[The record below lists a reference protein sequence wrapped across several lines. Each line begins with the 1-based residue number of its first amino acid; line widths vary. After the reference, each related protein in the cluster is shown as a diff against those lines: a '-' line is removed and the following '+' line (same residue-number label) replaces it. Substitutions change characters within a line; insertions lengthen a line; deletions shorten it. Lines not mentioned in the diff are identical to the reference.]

1 MDEATSPRH
10 EYLAWV
16 EDQVE
21 DFKAGISRED
31 LLAIADEAVQ
41 DLFDD
46 DAGQYPLTEILLRD
60 AVDAL
65 IAQRL
70 RLPSYR
76 QWLRTCRSDTDDR
89 PPEGTDE
96 ASGGSAR
103 SA

>member
-1 MDEATSPRH
+1 MDDAASPRH
-10 EYLAWV
+10 EYLAWI

-41 DLFDD
+41 DLFEDD
-46 DAGQYPLTEILLRD
+46 GGQYPLTEILLRD

-65 IAQRL
+65 IARRL

-76 QWLRTCRSDTDDR
+76 QWLRTCRSDTCDC
-89 PPEGTDE
+89 PPDGTDGD
-96 ASGGSAR
+96 SGDAAR